1 MSLGGP
7 ASQSVDDA
15 VTSGIEQG
23 VHFTIAAGKCLF
35 YCHQSLS
42 DIMVGNSNTPAGGTS
57 PARVKGAVTVGAV
70 DSQNNKACF
79 SNYGPELVGESAPS
93 SLGQHINGYQ
103 CGTSALTLFLR

>member
-1 MSLGGP
+1 MSLGGG
-7 ASQSVDDA
+7 ASQVVDDA
-15 VTSGIEQG
+15 VKAGIEQG
-23 VHFTIAAGKCLF
+23 IHFTVAAGRCLC
-35 YCHQSLS
+35 YRHQSLS
-42 DIMVGNSNTPAGGTS
+42 DVVVGNSDVPAGGTS

-70 DSQNNKACF
+70 DSENNKACF